1 MKPQALPPPG
11 APATP
16 GPSAPEQDYE
26 AILLALVQAVLA
38 ALEPPHTAS
47 TLFIG
52 QLLLALRTHL
62 LARYGAAG
70 PAPGGLA
77 QQPAWRAKDYL
88 AGQPLQQL
96 SIGKLATL
104 CGLSRSHFSKAF
116 KRSTGQSPYQW
127 AMRHRLQQV
136 AEQLIGDQPM
146 GEIAAA
152 CGFAHPRHMARA
164 FRREMGISPSAWR
177 RQYRSSAAG

>member
-1 MKPQALPPPG
+1 MKSQAPRFPR
-11 APATP
+11 APSTLDADL
-16 GPSAPEQDYE
+16 SEPEQDYE

-62 LARYGAAG
+62 LARYGATTL
-70 PAPGGLA
+70 APGGLA
-77 QQPAWRAKDYL
+77 QQHALRAKEYL

-96 SIGKLATL
+96 SIGTAATL

-116 KRSTGQSPYQW
+116 RQSTGQPPYQW
-127 AMRHRLQQV
+127 ALRYRLQQV
-136 AEQLIGDQPM
+136 AAQLASDTPM
-146 GEIAAA
+146 GEIATA
-152 CGFAHPRHMARA
+152 CGFADPRHMARA
-164 FRREMGISPSAWR
+164 FRRETGMSPTAWR
-177 RQYRSSAAG
+177 RQSL